1 MLNVNLTVAQAA
13 NMARLTRVVRALN
26 KFFWHGTLRSV
37 LGTGVL
43 LSGCASG
50 PDYQVPAVDNSAAG
64 TFVSQSAALAADQS
78 VPAQWWKLY
87 DDAVLNGLVSDALLA
102 NTDLRVAQA
111 NLDRA
116 RAVYGETRSGL
127 FPATNLSAGA
137 SYGRDQTSWGGSGQ
151 APKQWSYT
159 GGLDVAYEVDLF
171 GRVRRDIEAASYDTE
186 AIAARLDA
194 ARVIVVAK
202 TTRAYLDVCTLG
214 DAIDVAKVSIELAQR
229 SRDLILEKER
239 RGGASQMDV
248 DRAGVT
254 LAQVQAELP
263 VLRGQRQ
270 SALFELAALLG
281 KTPSQVPDAAQACI
295 KAPDIN
301 GSLPVADGSAL
312 LRRRPDIRQ
321 AERELAADTARIGV
335 AVAALYPQI
344 TLGASADY
352 LRNDT
357 LKGDRSFSFGVGPL
371 ISWRFPNT
379 SVARRRV
386 EQSKAQA
393 SASLAAFDG
402 VVLTALKETEQA
414 LSAYDAALD
423 QRKALIDARD
433 QAESAFK
440 LAELRYRGGSIGYL
454 DVIVA
459 QTTFI
464 DARSRVA
471 AVDQQVASARVYVFK
486 ALGGGWETG
495 DDDSKTTNP

>member
-1 MLNVNLTVAQAA
+1 MLTGNPIVAQAA
-13 NMARLTRVVRALN
+13 DIRRLTGMARTL
-26 KFFWHGTLRSV
+26 KDFFRHGTLRV
-37 LGTGVL
+37 LVTGAL

-50 PDYQVPAVDNSAAG
+50 PDYQMPRVDHSAIG
-64 TFVSQSAALAADQS
+64 TFVSQSIALNAGQS

-87 DDAVLNGLVSDALLA
+87 DDAVLNELVSDALLT

-116 RAVYGETRSGL
+116 RAIYGETRSGL
-127 FPATNLSAGA
+127 LPATDVSAGA

-159 GGLDVAYEVDLF
+159 SGFDVAYEVDLF
-171 GRVRRDIEAASYDTE
+171 GRIRRDIEAASYDTD
-186 AIAARLDA
+186 AAAARLDA
-194 ARVIVVAK
+194 ARVIVVAE

-214 DAIDVAKVSIELAQR
+214 DAIDVTRVSIELAQR
-229 SRDLILEKER
+229 SRDLILAKER
-239 RGGASQMDV
+239 RGAASRMDV
-248 DRAGVT
+248 ERAGVT
-254 LAQVQAELP
+254 LAQAQAELP
-263 VLRGQRQ
+263 VLRGQRE

-281 KTPSQVPDAAQACI
+281 KTPSQIPDAARGCS
-295 KAPDIN
+295 KAPEMTR
-301 GSLPVADGSAL
+301 SLPVGDGAAL

-335 AVAALYPQI
+335 AVAELYPQI
-344 TLGASADY
+344 SLAASASY
-352 LRNDT
+352 LRDDD
-357 LKGDRSFSFGVGPL
+357 LKGDRSFSFGLGPL
-371 ISWRFPNT
+371 ISWHFPNT
-379 SVARRRV
+379 TVARRRV

-414 LSAYDAALD
+414 LSAYDAALA

-433 QAESAFK
+433 QAENAFK

-471 AVDQQVASARVYVFK
+471 TVDQQVASARVSVFK

-495 DDDSKTTNP
+495 DGE